1 MGDYVTAMG
10 PQGERPLTEG
20 ASVAYALLHGA
31 PYRFSNL
38 LLGSLRQFYLCGCS
52 LNGRTRNFIVL
63 QEQFPP
69 FEDKPCC
76 EKRSPPDSPRH
87 HSEAPSRNSSRNS
100 CWAPSRSNLC
110 ARSRSRK
117 SSTIAATCGRFKT
130 FST

>member
-1 MGDYVTAMG
+1 MEINVTAMG

-20 ASVAYALLHGA
+20 VAYALLHCA

-76 EKRSPPDSPRH
+76 EKRSPQDSPRH
-87 HSEAPSRNSSRNS
+87 LSAAQSRNS

-117 SSTIAATCGRFKT
+117 SSTIAATCGRLRM
-130 FST
+130 